1 MARKDLSKTVIEGGR
16 SNHCKIERHFLLRKE
31 RTATRDY
38 CKKLL
43 VNPELSDEEE
53 IGSIGRIRKEFD
65 DKISPLNRWL
75 ESKLGQPWDEVRS
88 EACKMFDIRTTPG
101 RHIIQ
106 DHLVG
111 MIERNT
117 AYFER
122 NYDVSNF
129 YRSFFYVK
137 DGFLAKTPGYT
148 KTVRVKFSM
157 QDGNKVIDWLDGRV
171 VGKVGNKMYWFITDD
186 KIKISF
192 RGNFTYSNIGIS
204 ESVALLRTFYNS
216 GNIINFRQ
224 HKELSKE
231 DVEIWYSIPKFHQ
244 DKLLE
249 YSPV

>member
-16 SNHCKIERHFLLRKE
+16 ANHCKIERHFLLRKE
-31 RTATRDY
+31 RAATRDY

-43 VNPELSDEEE
+43 VNPDLADEED
-53 IGSIGRIRKEFD
+53 INSIGRIYKDFA

-88 EACKMFDIRTTPG
+88 EACNMFDIRTTPG

-117 AYFER
+117 AFMER
-122 NYDVSNF
+122 HRDISGF

-137 DGFLAKTPGYT
+137 DGLLIRPPKDP
-148 KTVRVKFSM
+148 KPIRIKFSM
-157 QDGNKVIDWLDGRV
+157 KDGNKIVDWLNNRA
-171 VGKVGNKMYWFITDD
+171 VGNVGNKMYWFITDD

-192 RGNFTYSNIGIS
+192 RGNFTYSNATLS
-204 ESVALLRTFYNS
+204 ENVIWLRQLYG
-216 GNIINFRQ
+216 GNTINFRQ
-224 HKELSKE
+224 YKELSKE
-231 DVEIWYSIPKFHQ
+231 DMEIWNNIPKYHQ